1 MSGLKPQRQS
11 TQLYLLLSAVSKP
24 GVTHTQVLL
33 TAGGKAACS
42 PLGRKLDEFS
52 SVPSSWRHCKFLPN
66 QTLNREVAGQKKEE
80 KKKKEKK
87 EVREREKMPSLKA
100 SSSVSIKQQVAI

>member
-1 MSGLKPQRQS
+1 M
-11 TQLYLLLSAVSKP
+11 
-24 GVTHTQVLL
+24 LL